1 MLRLALVLG
10 AATLASAQHI
20 ALSPNSTIPSSQIVS
35 GLQQHCPA
43 VKLTLDQAKA
53 DYVLEAKGPDKQH
66 DQNKNHVTLFA
77 PNGDAVYSSEAFRVS
92 NAVKDVCQG
101 IATLSGTGSAKHGK

>member
-1 MLRLALVLG
+1 MIRLALVL
-10 AATLASAQHI
+10 AAASIASAQHI

-43 VKLTLDQAKA
+43 VKLTMDQTKA
-53 DYVLEAKGPDKQH
+53 DYILEAKGPDKQH

-77 PNGDAVYSSEAFRVS
+77 PNGDAVFSSEAFMVS
-92 NAVKDVCQG
+92 NAVKDVCRG
-101 IATLSGTGSAKHGK
+101 IAAAAGTGSAKHGK